1 MPKRPT
7 YEELE
12 QRNRALEKGAERLMQ
27 VDGALIESEVKC
39 QVMLRSLPTIVYKG
53 FKDWSVE
60 FTDNKVET
68 LTGYSYEEFNLKKL
82 RWSDIILKED
92 IEAAKESFVRALKTQ
107 DSFAR
112 EYRVKARTGEIL
124 WIQDRGQIIYDKK
137 GDVKYIIG
145 TFFDITDQRK
155 VEEALKKRSE
165 QLIQARKL
173 ASLGILT
180 AGVAHELNNP
190 LNNISTS
197 IQIVLEEL
205 EEDNIEFKR
214 NRLLEAEKQVERAKD
229 IIRALL
235 EFSGEKSLSFKRVQF
250 KNLVEKAINLII
262 GQLPSEISINIEI
275 PEDIEVNLD
284 PKRIRQVLVNLIL
297 NSMQAMTEGGV
308 LTIKAWEGIENDVKM
323 FYFQVQDTGHG
334 ISKQD
339 FDKIFDPFFTTK
351 DVGKG
356 SGLGLSIS
364 HSIIERHGGR
374 IEVESVPEKGSK
386 FTVIVPWNDNKKSY
400 GTNVIKVSWT

>member
-1 MPKRPT
+1 MNRKPT
-7 YEELE
+7 FEELAQKNEELE
-12 QRNRALEKGAERLMQ
+12 KKVEKLRL
-27 VDGALIESEVKC
+27 VDRALIESDMKC
-39 QVMLRSLPTIVYKG
+39 QAMMRSLPTIIYKG

-82 RWSDIILKED
+82 KWSDIILKED
-92 IEAAKESFVRALKTQ
+92 IEAAKKSFIIALKNR

-112 EYRVKARTGEIL
+112 EYRVKTRSGEIL
-124 WIQDRGQIIYDKK
+124 WIQDRGQITYDKK
-137 GDVKYIIG
+137 GDVKYTIG
-145 TFFDITDQRK
+145 TFFDISDRK
-155 VEEALKKRSE
+155 IVEEALTKRTE

-214 NRLLEAEKQVERAKD
+214 NQLLEAEKQVERAKD
-229 IIRALL
+229 IVRALL
-235 EFSGEKSLSFKRVQF
+235 EFSREKSLSFKRVQF

-262 GQLPSEISINIEI
+262 GQLPSEISINMEVPENIEI
-275 PEDIEVNLD
+275 NLD
-284 PKRIRQVLVNLIL
+284 PKRIRQVLINLIL

-351 DVGKG
+351 DVGRG

-364 HSIIERHGGR
+364 HSIIEQHGGR
-374 IEVESVPEKGSK
+374 IEVESVLEKGSK
-386 FTVIVPWNDNKKSY
+386 FTVILPSNDNKK
-400 GTNVIKVSWT
+400 N

>member
-1 MPKRPT
+1 MNRKPT
-7 YEELE
+7 FEELAQKNEELE
-12 QRNRALEKGAERLMQ
+12 KKVEKLRL
-27 VDGALIESEVKC
+27 VDRALIESDMKC
-39 QVMLRSLPTIVYKG
+39 QAMMRSLPTIVYKG

-82 RWSDIILKED
+82 KWSDIILKED
-92 IEAAKESFVRALKTQ
+92 IEAAKKSFIIALKNR

-112 EYRVKARTGEIL
+112 EYRVKTRSGEIL
-124 WIQDRGQIIYDKK
+124 WIQDRGQITYDKK
-137 GDVKYIIG
+137 GDVKYTIG
-145 TFFDITDQRK
+145 TFFDISDRK
-155 VEEALKKRSE
+155 IVEEALTKRTE

-214 NRLLEAEKQVERAKD
+214 NQLLEAEKQVERAKD
-229 IIRALL
+229 IVRALL
-235 EFSGEKSLSFKRVQF
+235 EFSREKSLSFKRVQL

-262 GQLPSEISINIEI
+262 GQLPSEISINMEVPENIEI
-275 PEDIEVNLD
+275 NLD
-284 PKRIRQVLVNLIL
+284 PKRIRQVLINLIL

-339 FDKIFDPFFTTK
+339 FEKIFDPFFTTK
-351 DVGKG
+351 DVGRG

-364 HSIIERHGGR
+364 HSIIEQHGGR
-374 IEVESVPEKGSK
+374 IEVESVLEKGSK
-386 FTVIVPWNDNKKSY
+386 FTVILPSNDNKK
-400 GTNVIKVSWT
+400 N